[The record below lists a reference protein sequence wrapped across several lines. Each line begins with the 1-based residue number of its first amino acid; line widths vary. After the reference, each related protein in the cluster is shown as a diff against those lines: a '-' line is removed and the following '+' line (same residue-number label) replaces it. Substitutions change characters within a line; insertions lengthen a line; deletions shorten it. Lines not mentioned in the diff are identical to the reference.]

1 MERLTFE
8 ERNRDSY
15 IKQENVPSGIVE
27 KYTGVLPDEL
37 IAIWKTMG
45 FGIFENGFIQLINP
59 DEYEFAFEY
68 IDKLL
73 EPSIIFGYTA
83 MGDLLLWEGN
93 KGWTISADEGN
104 RVKIINIRKC
114 KSRALNSFKGTVDAF
129 LDEYFISHK
138 DYFDS
143 KDYLE
148 ARETLPKLEYGQC
161 YGYVPA
167 LSLGGKASNKNLQV
181 VDTKSYIEIVGQSVG
196 KIIDLG

>member
-1 MERLTFE
+1 MERQTFE
-8 ERNRDSY
+8 ERNEGNY
-15 IKQENVPSGIVE
+15 IKQANVSSEIIDKFTGI
-27 KYTGVLPDEL
+27 LPDEL
-37 IAIWKTMG
+37 LGIWKTMG
-45 FGIFENGFIQLINP
+45 FGIFENGFVQLVNP
-59 DEYEFAFEY
+59 DEYEFAFDY

-114 KSRALNSFKGTVDAF
+114 KSRALNSFKGTFDAF
-129 LDEYFISHK
+129 FDEYFISHK
-138 DYFDS
+138 EYFDS

-148 ARETLPKLEYGQC
+148 IKGNLPKLEYGQC

-167 LSLGGKASNKNLQV
+167 LVLGGKAASKNLQV
-181 VDTKSYIEIVGQSVG
+181 VDVKAYIEVIGQAAG
-196 KIIDLG
+196 KIIDLS